1 MDVGMALLMQTTT
14 ANTFVMLKF
23 LKHFLMFLCNIYY
36 QSSNRK
42 LLVLLISQRPF
53 ICSLWVLF
61 SYVTLWDDHG
71 DICTFRLIFSYRYFC
86 KSNMFLWRG
95 NCGNKKELSSLF
107 QWWIHSFIYS
117 YCLWVSYLLPLC
129 HHL

>member
-36 QSSNRK
+36 QNSNRK

-61 SYVTLWDDHG
+61 RYVTLWDDHLNSHLNSSSH
-71 DICTFRLIFSYRYFC
+71 IAVSANQTCSYEEATVGTK
-86 KSNMFLWRG
+86 KSSHPCSNDGFIL
-95 NCGNKKELSSLF
+95 LF
-107 QWWIHSFIYS
+107 IHIVFE
-117 YCLWVSYLLPLC
+117 
-129 HHL
+129 